1 MLAGLFAG
9 PYYANGGA
17 VIYDPLEMLDE
28 FIISPLVRTIA
39 NALENKIVNQV
50 NKALGKIDGK
60 TPSYITN
67 WRNYILESEARGNDV
82 FWAVLADTKLCPYFK
97 NDLTTS
103 FGAEKSTGAALGA
116 QVRKIVAGQNV
127 VVYENKLFAPGMPS
141 LQTTANCT
149 LPSGFNQK
157 TFQNDFTKG
166 GGWTTWNQ
174 LIQPQNNFFGAYSL
188 ALGEQSKQIAT
199 EKQAAQDSSL
209 AGGGFKGQKLGADNK
224 ASPTGCTGASLPGQ
238 LAPTT
243 SDCMAADQACFVSC
257 NDQAVKNSAFNLK
270 ACDAACSSALN
281 ACKKST
287 TTSSGTRCAFLGEE
301 VTPGSILGESAAN
314 TLDKKIGRVGT
325 AAYLTDIIL
334 SVIGGVIQGL
344 SDKLTNFGGK
354 SSYGTPT
361 TPEAGFGQSAPI
373 PAGKEEGVPA
383 TDPNYDAQVNQICAS
398 SCQSD
403 CEGNAP
409 QECNT
414 DPVTGEEQ
422 CTKDQGAV
430 DACRQNCGS
439 QCPEI

>member
-1 MLAGLFAG
+1 MRKVIAILILTPLILAGLFAG

-39 NALENKIVNQV
+39 NSLENKVVNQV

-82 FWAVLADTKLCPYFK
+82 FRAVLADTKLCPYFK
-97 NDLTTS
+97 NDLITS
-103 FGAEKSTGAALGA
+103 LGAEKSTGAILGA
-116 QVRKIVAGQNV
+116 TVRKAVAGQNA
-127 VVYENKLFAPGMPS
+127 VVYQNQLSVPGMPS
-141 LQTTANCT
+141 FQQTANCT
-149 LPSGFNQK
+149 LPSSFNQK

-188 ALGEQSKQIAT
+188 ALGEQSKQTAT

-209 AGGGFKGQKLGADNK
+209 AGSGFKGQKLGADNK
-224 ASPTGCTGASLPGQ
+224 ASPTGCTGVSLPGQ
-238 LAPTT
+238 LPSQDALLIGRT
-243 SDCMAADQACFVSC
+243 SAGV
-257 NDQAVKNSAFNLK
+257 
-270 ACDAACSSALN
+270 
-281 ACKKST
+281 
-287 TTSSGTRCAFLGEE
+287 RCAFLGEE
-301 VTPGSILGESAAN
+301 VTPAKILGESAAN
-314 TLDKKIGRVGT
+314 TLDTKIGRVGT

-354 SSYGTPT
+354 SSYGTPA
-361 TPEAGFGQSAPI
+361 TPEAGFGKSAPL
-373 PAGKEEGVPA
+373 PAGQEEGVPA
-383 TDPNYDAQVNQICAS
+383 TDPNYDAQVNQICS
-398 SCQSD
+398 NSCQSG
-403 CEGNAP
+403 CEENAP

-422 CTKDQGAV
+422 CTKDQGAIET
-430 DACRQNCGS
+430 CRQNCGS